1 MKKFIAGDHLVTNID
16 PLGLTQHH
24 GLCVGHNQVIH
35 QRKDGVVELVTLAEF
50 AEGAKIRRRAIAY
63 DKDGAVERARSLLGY
78 QPYHLL
84 NSNCE
89 HFVNWCIDE
98 NYRSDQ
104 ISDSTQ
110 LTMQVF
116 ARTGLLGLS
125 AKRIAQGSTAN
136 IVLASTAAKMIGER
150 IGLPHSV
157 NTVLG
162 TPGNMVTKPIE
173 TLIHGTSDT
182 LSMSAAHIRDGK
194 YGKAAGS
201 LVTGAAVTAVET
213 TVVTPIK
220 VVGDGIVAVA
230 DIGKDLWLWFKY

>member
-1 MKKFIAGDHLVTNID
+1 MKKFKAGDHLVTNID
-16 PLGLTQHH
+16 PLGLTEHH
-24 GLCVGHNQVIH
+24 GLCVGHDQVIH
-35 QRKDGVVELVTLAEF
+35 QRKDGVVEQVTLTEF

-63 DKDGAVERARSLLGY
+63 DREGAIERAKSLLGY

-98 NYRSDQ
+98 NYRSAQ
-104 ISDSTQ
+104 ISDSVH
-110 LTMQVF
+110 LTMQVS
-116 ARTGLLGLS
+116 ARAGLLGLS
-125 AKRIAQGSTAN
+125 AKRIAQGSSAN
-136 IVLASTAAKMIGER
+136 IALASTTAKMIGER
-150 IGLPHSV
+150 IGLPDSV

-162 TPGNMVTKPIE
+162 TPGDMVTKPIE
-173 TLIHGTSDT
+173 TLINGGSDT
-182 LSMSAAHIRDGK
+182 LSTSAEHIRDGK

-201 LVTGAAVTAVET
+201 LVTGAAVTAVEA

-230 DIGKDLWLWFKY
+230 DISKDIWLWLRY